1 VTDNPSMA
9 KRFLLFVLVL
19 WLPLQT
25 VAAFAMPY
33 CHRLA
38 AGAGHPP
45 AAAVQDAA
53 QGVEHA
59 HHAQQGQHDTCHQE
73 HASPACH
80 DPADGDGSAA
90 GTLCDDCSLCHL
102 AHGGTLLNP
111 AAARY
116 YDARAFDYTAPP
128 LPGARSHIP
137 EPSLEPPIAA

>member
-1 VTDNPSMA
+1 MA

-38 AGAGHPP
+38 AGAGHAP
-45 AAAVQDAA
+45 AVVADV
-53 QGVEHA
+53 GHA
-59 HHAQQGQHDTCHQE
+59 HHADQGHDANCHQE

-80 DPADGDGSAA
+80 DAADGENSGADSV
-90 GTLCDDCSLCHL
+90 CDDCTLCHL
-102 AHGGTLLNP
+102 AHGGTLVSP
-111 AAARY
+111 AAARHF
-116 YDARAFDYTAPP
+116 DPRAFDYTAPP
-128 LPGARSHIP
+128 LPAAHSYFP

>member
-1 VTDNPSMA
+1 MA
-9 KRFLLFVLVL
+9 KRLLLFVLVL

-38 AGAGHPP
+38 AGAGTAPG
-45 AAAVQDAA
+45 AEQVAD
-53 QGVEHA
+53 HA
-59 HHAQQGQHDTCHQE
+59 HHAHHGQHDATCHQE

-80 DPADGDGSAA
+80 DQDQDPADGAGAA
-90 GTLCDDCSLCHL
+90 GNLCDDCTLCHL

-111 AAARY
+111 STARHV
-116 YDARAFDYTAPP
+116 DPRAFDYAAPP
-128 LPGARSHIP
+128 LSAARSHIP